1 MSLES
6 LIPVSEEVLSSM
18 VLLPKQSLG
27 KNIEI
32 HNEQNGF
39 PELKGCSIALIGLSE
54 IRNAYFPTAVYELV
68 GFRKSFYSLF
78 PGNWN
83 SKICDLGDLP
93 NGATAEDTYFALK
106 EICFHLRQL
115 NIVTLI
121 VGGSHDLI
129 FPMYQ
134 SFQANKQ
141 LVNIVSVDNQFD
153 FSQEEELIS
162 GRSYMSRIIIEQPNF
177 LQNFTNIGY
186 QSFYIAQEE
195 LDLMEKLHFD
205 SLRLGSILSD
215 VKLSEPFFR
224 DANIAGFDMKSLS
237 WQAVNQRG
245 GAPNGIDART
255 ICALARYAGISDR
268 TEFFGVFE
276 IPNTSISHQLLAQ
289 IVWYFI
295 EGYHNRFDE
304 YPVLTSSGFTRYTVA
319 LTDVEM
325 VFYQSD
331 KSNRWWIEIIN
342 ESYLDNKNKTTA
354 LLPCTH
360 QDYLDACS
368 DIIPDKWWKATKR
381 SVG

>member
-6 LIPVSEEVLSSM
+6 LVPVSEEALASM
-18 VLLPKQSLG
+18 VLHPKQALG

-32 HNEQNGF
+32 HTEQQGF
-39 PELKGCSIALIGLSE
+39 PELKDSSIAIIGISE

-134 SFQANKQ
+134 SFQTNKQ

-162 GRSYMSRIIIEQPNF
+162 GRSYMSRIIMDQPNF
-177 LQNFTNIGY
+177 LYNFTNLGF
-186 QSFYIAQEE
+186 QSYYIAQEE

-205 SLRLGSILSD
+205 SLRLGVLLDD
-215 VKLSEPFFR
+215 VAQSEPFFR
-224 DANIAGFDMKSLS
+224 DANIAGFDMKSLR
-237 WQAVNQRG
+237 WQASNHPSG
-245 GAPNGIDART
+245 PPNGIDART

-268 TEFFGVFE
+268 MELFGVFE
-276 IPNTSISHQLLAQ
+276 LLNTTVSHQLLAQ

-295 EGYHNRFDE
+295 EGFSSRYDE

-319 LTDVEM
+319 LSDMEM
-325 VFYQSD
+325 VFYQSE

-342 ESYLDNKNKTTA
+342 QSYLNNKNKTTT

-360 QDYLDACS
+360 KDYLDACS
-368 DIIPDKWWKATKR
+368 DKIPDKWWKATKR
-381 SVG
+381 I